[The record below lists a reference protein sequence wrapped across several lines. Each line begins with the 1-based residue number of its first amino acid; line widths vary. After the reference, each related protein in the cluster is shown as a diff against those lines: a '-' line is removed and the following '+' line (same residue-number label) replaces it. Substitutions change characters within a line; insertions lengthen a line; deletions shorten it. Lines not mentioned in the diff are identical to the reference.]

1 MNARI
6 RVPMLG
12 TRIAGLL
19 SILLCVF
26 SLELCLLN
34 EHRAQLQLEFQEEL
48 IVRDAL
54 RLKRQAL
61 MDEIYLLRLRQEK
74 LDKQIDIMMSIATRG
89 GGWDRFVQMRRAGYF
104 QFYVPASEYF
114 E

>member
-1 MNARI
+1 MI
-6 RVPMLG
+6 SQFG

-26 SLELCLLN
+26 TLELCLLN
-34 EHRAQLQLEFQEEL
+34 EHRARIQLEFQEEL

-61 MDEIYLLRLRQEK
+61 MDEIYLLNLRQEK
-74 LDKQIDIMMSIATRG
+74 LDKQIDIMMGIATRG

-104 QFYVPASEYF
+104 QFYVPASVYLE
-114 E
+114 